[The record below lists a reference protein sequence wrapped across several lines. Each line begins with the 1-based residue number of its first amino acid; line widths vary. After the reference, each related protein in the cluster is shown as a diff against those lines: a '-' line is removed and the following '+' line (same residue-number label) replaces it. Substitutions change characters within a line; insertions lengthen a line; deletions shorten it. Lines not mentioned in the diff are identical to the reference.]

1 MRKFATEDSLT
12 RRATMGK
19 SLTRRNV
26 LATAAAAMVTLVAGS
41 TLALAQPAPRRG
53 FGGRG
58 PEGPGGSFVGLQVEL
73 LRGLDLS
80 EVQRD
85 QVRTIMTTHR
95 EESRALQQRQQAAMR
110 ALQDATEG
118 TDEAAIRQQG
128 EAVGAVIADAAVLR
142 SKVRAEVWAVL
153 TPEQQAKAE
162 QLRAER
168 KTRMAERQKQ
178 MQQRMEQRRQ
188 RGAQPRG

>member
-1 MRKFATEDSLT
+1 
-12 RRATMGK
+12 
-19 SLTRRNV
+19 
-26 LATAAAAMVTLVAGS
+26 
-41 TLALAQPAPRRG
+41 
-53 FGGRG
+53 
-58 PEGPGGSFVGLQVEL
+58 VGLQVEL

-85 QVRTIMTTHR
+85 QVRTIMSTHR